1 MQIEGTPVHSGEVA
15 HLWKEAMGGDA
26 RWNAI
31 PDRTLS
37 LRDPYVQVSVMAYWI
52 AEQAC
57 KNEPD
62 PKTGLDELKKIW
74 SADVPD
80 SPSTQFRSYL
90 EQHGDET
97 VNPHNEIQIA
107 TLLKHIF
114 GRPTVH

>member
-1 MQIEGTPVHSGEVA
+1 MRIESALAHSDEVA
-15 HLWKEAMGGDA
+15 HLWKEAVGGDA

-37 LRDPYVQVSVMAYWI
+37 LRDPYVQSSVMAYWI

-57 KNEPD
+57 RNEPD

-74 SADVPD
+74 SADVPN
-80 SPSTQFRSYL
+80 SPSTHFRHYL
-90 EQHGDET
+90 EQHEDET

-107 TLLKHIF
+107 ALLEHIF
-114 GRPTVH
+114 GRPTLH